1 MRGIRGQDER
11 KAPAVSD
18 QLCCSLLIQGVNHLC
33 SYAVEDVGQGG
44 SRLKKKR
51 PSGDQL
57 HCYLYSG
64 SNRHRRSCSAAGE
77 DIGTRCPNR

>member
-44 SRLKKKR
+44 SRLKR
-51 PSGDQL
+51 NAPVVINSTANCTQVVTVTADPAVLQE
-57 HCYLYSG
+57 
-64 SNRHRRSCSAAGE
+64 R
-77 DIGTRCPNR
+77 I